1 MLGESSDMILRTI
14 HYFCSTIAIII
25 LFSIV
30 NLNNSSSFESKELLF
45 NQLQQQSSTYED
57 ESAKVQNVQTE
68 IKQQQQ
74 QYPINQNV
82 ETYNDNKYGIKFE
95 YPSTVDIVEDRFMTM
110 SDLQLLHAFFEGQF
124 RSPYLTIKIYELTKD
139 DKTLENF
146 TSKIIKIKEAPGL
159 VNSNVSI
166 LRSEPTIL
174 ADKPA
179 HELEYVIENL
189 VPSGNNTLEK
199 NKTMNLSV
207 WTINDKYNQAYELEF
222 TGTVEKYKKHLPA
235 AKEIIKSFQFSN

>member
-1 MLGESSDMILRTI
+1 MILRNI

-30 NLNNSSSFESKELLF
+30 NLNDSSSFESKELLF
-45 NQLQQQSSTYED
+45 NQLQQQSSIYED
-57 ESAKVQNVQTE
+57 ESVKVQNVQTE
-68 IKQQQQ
+68 INQQQ

-124 RSPYLTIKIYELTKD
+124 RSPYLTIKIYELTQD

-207 WTINDKYNQAYELEF
+207 WTINDEYNQAYELEF
-222 TGTVEKYKKHLPA
+222 TGTVEKYKKHLLA